1 MDRRA
6 AFGQIA
12 TAGAVLA
19 GVPAIASADGA
30 VSGASIG
37 RARGLYGDRIV
48 ALKSAVD
55 SGDFKAI
62 AAEKNAFILFNSGAY
77 ANNKAKKNAAIAQT
91 NQIFAGIRAGDK
103 AAVKS
108 AYDKYIASNEIT
120 GLPDVDASTGQ
131 GYCGD
136 FDFKNRSSAGAIYVR

>member
-19 GVPAIASADGA
+19 GIPAIASADGA
-30 VSGASIG
+30 VSGSTVG
-37 RARGLYGDRIV
+37 RARGLYGSRIA
-48 ALKSAVD
+48 ALQGAVD
-55 SGDFKAI
+55 AGDFAAI

-77 ANNKAKKNAAIAQT
+77 AANKGKKKAAIAGT
-91 NQIFAGIRAGDK
+91 NKIFAAIRSGDK

-108 AYDKYIASNEIT
+108 AYDEYTDANGIKDLLSAET
-120 GLPDVDASTGQ
+120 VDGQ
-131 GYCGD
+131 TYSGD
-136 FDFKNRSSAGAIYVR
+136 FDYRVRSKAA